1 MRHGKSTAQGFE
13 PFYLSQLQLT
23 SYQPDIHHTTIK
35 NTTLFPHA
43 AQVCPPSPHGTAS
56 HAPRHTPS
64 PSGDGGMWWWFGL
77 RLKWGG
83 TCSGGAA
90 GPKVDHVERKHG
102 PAGTFVSPC
111 SQVARPASEQ
121 EQLAPRPRAQVKQA
135 PLAWGP
141 PPLPA
146 GAALH
151 AAAPP
156 PPAGM
161 DPLAPHPHLAR
172 AAPPSLPTEA
182 VLHPAASPP
191 LAGAN
196 FRTPRPL
203 TLAAEVAHMAP
214 PLLPHRIHRWA
225 LRWQC

>member
-1 MRHGKSTAQGFE
+1 MASPRLKV
-13 PFYLSQLQLT
+13 LSHFIYHSCSSPAT
-23 SYQPDIHHTTIK
+23 SQTYITPQSKTHPY
-35 NTTLFPHA
+35 FPMFNSVGVIADA

-64 PSGDGGMWWWFGL
+64 QSGDGGMWWWFGL
-77 RLKWGG
+77 RLKWGS

-172 AAPPSLPTEA
+172 AAPP
-182 VLHPAASPP
+182 P
-191 LAGAN
+191 L
-196 FRTPRPL
+196 
-203 TLAAEVAHMAP
+203 
-214 PLLPHRIHRWA
+214 PLL
-225 LRWQC
+225 WQAQTSARLGHPGC

>member
-1 MRHGKSTAQGFE
+1 MPRRCVHPLRMAPQATPQ
-13 PFYLSQLQLT
+13 
-23 SYQPDIHHTTIK
+23 DI
-35 NTTLFPHA
+35 PHLHRA
-43 AQVCPPSPHGTAS
+43 MAVC
-56 HAPRHTPS
+56 
-64 PSGDGGMWWWFGL
+64 GGGL

-161 DPLAPHPHLAR
+161 DPLAPHPQL
-172 AAPPSLPTEA
+172 
-182 VLHPAASPP
+182 LHHSR
-191 LAGAN
+191 LKQS
-196 FRTPRPL
+196 FTRL
-203 TLAAEVAHMAP
+203 L
-214 PLLPHRIHRWA
+214 PLL
-225 LRWQC
+225 WQA